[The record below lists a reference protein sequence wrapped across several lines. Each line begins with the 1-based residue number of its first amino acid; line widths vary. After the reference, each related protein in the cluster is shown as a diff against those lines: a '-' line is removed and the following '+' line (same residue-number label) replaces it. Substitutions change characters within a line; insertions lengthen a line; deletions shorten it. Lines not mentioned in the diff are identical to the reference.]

1 MRQITYLENFKNRD
15 DLKVYGDNALLL
27 YSLQIKY
34 NIEDIHVIA
43 TEALLDGNDD
53 KKIDLLYID
62 IDREEAIIAQGYF
75 TKKEKESAPSN
86 KASDLNTAVTWLFN
100 REIKDLP
107 ERLKTPAKDL
117 REFIESGLIKKVTLW
132 YSHNCSE
139 SKNVEDE
146 LISAEHSL
154 DLILKVRYP
163 DFRIEVCSLEV
174 GINVLED
181 WYVGI
186 TTPILVTNEI
196 CIENVDGF
204 YINQSDWKAFSTN
217 ISGIKLND
225 LFINYKTNLFSANI
239 RDYLGSRKS
248 DSNINNGIKQTAE
261 IKPENFFVYN
271 NGITAITNKIDY
283 DTEKKELIISGIS
296 IVNGAQTTGAIASI
310 KDNVSDDLKI
320 PIRIIECKNQE
331 TIKEIVRFNNSQNK
345 LEAPDFRSNDVFQ
358 KRLKS
363 EFEEFPDIEYSSRRG
378 SAEDVIKRPNNI
390 LPASTVAQTLAAF
403 HNEPS
408 IAYNEKSKIWE
419 SDKLYSKFFN
429 DNTTAKHIFFAYSL
443 QKAIEFSKIDIVNK
457 HKNGEDLTKIENEFL
472 SFSRLRGAM
481 ILFISASSSVLEEI
495 LDKPI
500 PNMFALSFKTKKF
513 DVAIELWKPI
523 VKVLSSFSSTL
534 KNGLSDGIKNQEKI
548 NEALSA
554 FSQLVS
560 ATKIGNNVIFKSFAD
575 EVE

>member
-1 MRQITYLENFKNRD
+1 MRNFTYLENFKNRD

-34 NIEDIHVIA
+34 NIEDIHAIA
-43 TEALLDGNDD
+43 TEALMDGNDD

-75 TKKEKESAPSN
+75 SKREKKEAPSN

-100 REIKDLP
+100 REIKELP

-117 REFIESGLIKKVTLW
+117 REFIESGMIRKITLW
-132 YSHNCSE
+132 YSHNCPE
-139 SKNVEDE
+139 SKNVLNE
-146 LISAEHSL
+146 LIGAEHSL
-154 DLILKVRYP
+154 NSILKLKYKKI
-163 DFRIEVCSLEV
+163 RIEVSSLEV
-174 GINVLED
+174 GLNTLED
-181 WYVGI
+181 WYIGI
-186 TTPILVTNEI
+186 TTPILVTDKI
-196 CIENVDGF
+196 SIENVDGF

-217 ISGIKLND
+217 INGKKLYE
-225 LFINYKTNLFSANI
+225 LFSTYKTNLFSANI

-283 DTEKKELIISGIS
+283 DNEKKELNIAGIS

-310 KDNVSDDLKI
+310 KDKVSENLKI
-320 PIRIIECKNQE
+320 PIRIIECENQE

-443 QKAIEFSKIDIVNK
+443 QKAIELSKIEIVDK
-457 HKNGEDLTKIENEFL
+457 HKNGTDLTKIENEFL

-481 ILFISASSSVLEEI
+481 ILFISATSIVLEEV

-500 PNMFALSFKTKKF
+500 PNLFSLTFKTKKF
-513 DVAIELWKPI
+513 DDAVELWKPI
-523 VKVLSSFSSTL
+523 IKVLSSFSGTL
-534 KNGLSDGIKNQEKI
+534 KNGLSDGVKNQDKI
-548 NEALSA
+548 NEALNA

-560 ATKIGNNVIFKSFAD
+560 ATKIGNSTIFKNFAD
-575 EVE
+575 NVD

>member
-1 MRQITYLENFKNRD
+1 M
-15 DLKVYGDNALLL
+15 KVYGDNALLL

-117 REFIESGLIKKVTLW
+117 REFIESGLIKKITLW
-132 YSHNCSE
+132 YSHNCPE
-139 SKNVEDE
+139 SKNVVDE

-154 DLILKVRYP
+154 NSILKSRYP

-174 GINVLED
+174 GLNVLED

-196 CIENVDGF
+196 RLENVDGF

-217 ISGIKLND
+217 ISGKKLYD
-225 LFINYKTNLFSANI
+225 LFTTYKTNLFSANI

-283 DTEKKELIISGIS
+283 DPEKKELNIAGIS

-310 KDNVSDDLKI
+310 KDNVSDNLKI
-320 PIRIIECKNQE
+320 PIRIIECQNQE

-429 DNTTAKHIFFAYSL
+429 DNTSAKHIFFAYSL
-443 QKAIEFSKIDIVNK
+443 QKAIELSKIDIVNK

-513 DVAIELWKPI
+513 DDAIELWKPI

-560 ATKIGNNVIFKSFAD
+560 ATKIGNNVIFKSFSD
-575 EVE
+575 KVE